1 MLLLISHT
9 WKLIISSCGVGPRD
23 ILVHDGRVAFRCS
36 LLTSYYLQQVNRMEE
51 SKALFETIITYPW
64 FQKSSIVLFLNKK
77 DILEEK
83 ITYSHLADYFPEY
96 TGMLIC
102 ISLYNSTV

>member
-1 MLLLISHT
+1 M
-9 WKLIISSCGVGPRD
+9 
-23 ILVHDGRVAFRCS
+23 HDGRVAFRCS

-96 TGMLIC
+96 TGMFIM
-102 ISLYNSTV
+102 